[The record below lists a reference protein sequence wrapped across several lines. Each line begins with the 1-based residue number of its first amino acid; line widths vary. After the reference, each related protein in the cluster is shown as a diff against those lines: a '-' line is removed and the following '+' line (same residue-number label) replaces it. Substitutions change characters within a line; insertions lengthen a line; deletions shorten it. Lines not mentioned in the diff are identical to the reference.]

1 MQIKLLCSI
10 RLPKKRALSAY
21 IEVVVVV
28 VYNRGFQEASKS
40 GPSAPTLIGQNR
52 TTFRFRVFSY

>member
-21 IEVVVVV
+21 IEVVVV

>member
-21 IEVVVVV
+21 IEVVV